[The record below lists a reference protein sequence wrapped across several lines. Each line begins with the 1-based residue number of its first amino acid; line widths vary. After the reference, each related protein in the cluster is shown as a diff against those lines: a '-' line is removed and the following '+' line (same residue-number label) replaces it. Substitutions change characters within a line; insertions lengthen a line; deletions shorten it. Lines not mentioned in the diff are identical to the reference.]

1 MTPLKYKKVIV
12 PSLIAAVAIGFGIN
26 AFKSNEETNDLNIGK
41 NSSASEPETVIT
53 STKSENPSL
62 VSSKDKNKFIET
74 VDERLQLISS
84 TRDLSSY
91 DNESISSAINDPR
104 IWDFLTQA
112 SIDDLPL
119 DATEK
124 QDGRS
129 FFNANPARVA
139 VSIPG
144 DVLEIALPNLG
155 EPLLLDVKQ
164 AEVLESGLVALSGS
178 IQGDDGTFNI
188 SQGDNITAGHINTST
203 DTYSF
208 EVFGDTGWIH
218 QSGALF
224 TGEHPPVVD
233 DSGAVVN
240 STLGNQG
247 EQIFAKGNNEIEGAI
262 HNHSHGQS
270 SDNNEAVINASIE
283 EE

>member
-1 MTPLKYKKVIV
+1 MDTLKYKKIIV
-12 PSLIAAVAIGFGIN
+12 PSLIATVAIGFGIN
-26 AFKSNEETNDLNIGK
+26 AFRSNEETNDLSISK
-41 NSSASEPETVIT
+41 RSPVSESEKVIT
-53 STKSENPSL
+53 STKPENPSL
-62 VSSKDKNKFIET
+62 VSSKNKNKFIET
-74 VDERLQLISS
+74 VEERLQLISS
-84 TRDLSSY
+84 TRDLSPY

-104 IWDFLTQA
+104 VWDFSTQA
-112 SIDDLPL
+112 SPDDLPL
-119 DATEK
+119 DETEK
-124 QDGRS
+124 QDGRA

-144 DVLEIALPNLG
+144 DVLEIALPNVG

-164 AEVLESGLVALSGS
+164 AGVLENGIVKLSGS
-178 IQGDDGTFNI
+178 IQGEDGTFNM

-233 DSGAVVN
+233 NSGAVVN

-247 EQIFAKGNNEIEGAI
+247 EQIFAKGNNEIEGAV
-262 HNHSHGQS
+262 HNHSHGQLS
-270 SDNNEAVINASIE
+270 NSNEAYINASIE